1 MLWLIAVDNLLATH
15 VQWRTDNGTIWL
27 CFFVSMISLK
37 GFVNKEKQ
45 KHKTLGASAGN
56 ANGKIVYDMV

>member
-1 MLWLIAVDNLLATH
+1 MVNRYRQSFGNSRVVA
-15 VQWRTDNGTIWL
+15 NGQRNNMAL
-27 CFFVSMISLK
+27 FFVSMISLK

-56 ANGKIVYDMV
+56 ANGKIVYDSV